1 MNKHPQIAPVNSNRV
16 QPIQAYF
23 ATKGYNDYCAG
34 LPFHPLYDTW
44 PELSKRKY
52 ENVRFIAC
60 EGKPLPTTVS
70 TKAKKIICFS
80 DLGL

>member
-1 MNKHPQIAPVNSNRV
+1 MNKNPQIRPANNVP
-16 QPIQAYF
+16 PIQAYF

-34 LPFHPLYDTW
+34 RNFDPLYDTW
-44 PELSKRKY
+44 PELSQRNY
-52 ENVRFIAC
+52 ENGRFIAC
-60 EGKPLPTTVS
+60 EGRPLPTTVS